1 MSWISVKK
9 THSIGNLGVLN
20 SLGTNRIHFSPSFS
34 FFLIF
39 IFIFIFHDF
48 LCVDIL
54 DRSRL
59 QLLIWFLAGFI
70 FGIQYLAF
78 GFWHLL
84 LAYSVTHFVSVSS
97 VTFWHL
103 YSTHAFH
110 QRLGSFPSLP
120 EDVRVLPGGGVLGL
134 IFAGY
139 VPLASHSPYPIIVYF
154 LANYRPHLSHFLEN
168 ITIAIQT

>member
-34 FFLIF
+34 FFFIF

-110 QRLGSFPSLP
+110 QRLWSFPSLP
-120 EDVRVLPGGGVLGL
+120 DAVRVLPGGGGGGGTWVNICWVCAAGL
-134 IFAGY
+134 SQ
-139 VPLASHSPYPIIVYF
+139 PL
-154 LANYRPHLSHFLEN
+154 PHYSLFFGQL
-168 ITIAIQT
+168 